1 MRTSDNALSGT
12 QQGGPAVNPVDHL
25 EVALSHLDKSD
36 LGAARSSLK
45 RLMAS
50 HQHYQLSKLLNALAD
65 TLEAE
70 LDQRNGLPMT
80 PPPTRG
86 CFGTRRSSPHS
97 EPGQGVAP
105 WPPGPVPKGRARG
118 R

>member
-1 MRTSDNALSGT
+1 M
-12 QQGGPAVNPVDHL
+12 NPVDHL